1 MNKPIQSAIRDNH
14 QRGTVGNFISEH
26 LSEGCS
32 LSFVSAFFTIYAY
45 NQLKNKLDNIQD
57 LRFLFGEPR
66 FISQIDPKTDK
77 KQFQIEDD
85 KLVIPIENR
94 LTQSRIAFECANWI
108 KEKCEIKSMV
118 KPNFLH
124 GKMYHI
130 KSANGNE
137 KAILG
142 SSNFTVNGL
151 GFGNSPNIELNIE
164 VDSDRDRADLL
175 NWFNELWNDDTG
187 LVEDVKDEVLKY
199 LSKLYAENS
208 PLFIYYKTLY
218 HIFAKFLEEQ
228 ADKGLL
234 KEKTGFYDSEIWNTL
249 YSFQKDAVKGAINK
263 LEKYQGCIIA
273 DSVGLG
279 KTYEALAII
288 KYYEILGYRVL
299 LLCPKKLQN
308 NWTVYQAQKGNILNP
323 FKNDRFSYTVAYHT
337 DLARTRGIS
346 KADNLHLSTFNWG
359 AWDLVVIDESHNLRG
374 NPQEKKENGE
384 VTFNRAKYLLE
395 KVIKEGVKT
404 KVLMLSATPVN
415 TNLKDLRNQIYY
427 ITEGKD
433 DALKDSLG
441 IENISNTLRY
451 AQLQFTDW
459 AKRSRTAKRD
469 TKDLFLALDSSFFK
483 LLDGLTIAR
492 SRKHI
497 LTYYSDIDKKSFP
510 VRLKPLSEYTDID
523 TMQNFCSYDK
533 VNDQIKLYKLSLFK
547 PSNFVLPEF
556 KHIYEVPGKVKVFS
570 QEQRE
575 DFLVEMMKINFLK
588 RLESSIY
595 SYRLTLQRALAKIAS
610 LEEKIE
616 AFETNNKEEQL
627 DPPNLE
633 TIIPEE
639 ELEGEE
645 EEEFTVGKKLKYNLE
660 HLDLENWKKA
670 LKKDKQ
676 QLTALYETAA
686 KVIPENDAKLKRL
699 KEIIEYKLNHPINP
713 DNKKIIIFTAFADTA
728 VYLYENLSEYLY
740 DQFGLYSA
748 LITGSTTCKT
758 NFPMPTHYKNDFN
771 SILTCFAPIAK
782 ERNKQS
788 FLPQDKQIDI
798 IIGTDCISE
807 GQNLQDC
814 DYVIN
819 YDIHWNPVRIIQRFG
834 RIDRINSPNSQIQ
847 MHNFWPTKD
856 LDKYIDLKY
865 RVETRM
871 ALVDLTA
878 TGADNILSEEDIE
891 NLVANEKK
899 FRTKQLK
906 SLQEEVIDLEDLED
920 SVSLTDFTLDDFRID
935 LLNYLKTNEVELR
948 NAPLGLYA
956 ITPSPHNKL
965 WLKTNSLSEE
975 QKEIIRPGIIFCFQH
990 FADGSE
996 YNKLN
1001 PLQPYFLVYIR
1012 DDGTVRYHFTNV
1024 KQILEI
1030 YRLLTTGRKEAIKEL
1045 CDLFDDETNNGQN
1058 MDKYNN
1064 LLVKAIDDIKDTLNK
1079 RSYKQLQGDR
1089 NAIIPKKQKEQ
1100 SFELITWLIIK

>member
-1 MNKPIQSAIRDNH
+1 MNNNIQSAIRDNH

-32 LSFVSAFFTIYAY
+32 LSFVSAYFTIYAY
-45 NQLKNKLDNIQD
+45 QQLKNKLDSIQS

-77 KQFQIEDD
+77 KQFQIEDE
-85 KLVIPIENR
+85 KLIIPIQNR
-94 LTQSRIAFECANWI
+94 LTQSRIAFDCANWI

-175 NWFNELWNDDTG
+175 NWFDELWNDETG
-187 LVEDVKDEVLKY
+187 LVENVKEEVLKY
-199 LSKLYAENS
+199 LSKLYTDNS

-234 KEKTGFYDSEIWNTL
+234 KEKTGFFDSEIWNEL

-299 LLCPKKLQN
+299 VLCPKKLQN
-308 NWTVYQAQKGNILNP
+308 NWTIYQAQKGDKLNP
-323 FKNDRFSYTVAYHT
+323 FKNDRFSYTVAFHT
-337 DLARTRGIS
+337 DLARTSGFS
-346 KADNLHLSTFNWG
+346 KADNLNLSTFNWG

-374 NPQEKKENGE
+374 NPKEKVENGE
-384 VTFNRAKYLLE
+384 IIYNRAKCLLE
-395 KVIKEGVKT
+395 KVIKNGVQT

-415 TNLKDLRNQIYY
+415 TNLKDLRNQIHY
-427 ITEGKD
+427 ISEGND
-433 DALKDSLG
+433 YALKESMG
-441 IENISNTLRY
+441 IENISNTFRI

-459 AKRSRTAKRD
+459 AKRSKDTKRD
-469 TKDLFLALDSSFFK
+469 TKELFLALDSSFFK
-483 LLDGLTIAR
+483 LLDELTIAR

-497 LTYYSDIDKKSFP
+497 LTYYSDIDKNSFP
-510 VRLKPLSEYTDID
+510 VRLKPLTEITDID
-523 TMQNFCSYDK
+523 TTQKFYSYDQ
-533 VNDQIKLYKLSLFK
+533 VNEAIQKYKLSLFK
-547 PSNFVLPEF
+547 PSNFVKEEFRPE
-556 KHIYEVPGKVKVFS
+556 YEITGKVLVFS
-570 QEQRE
+570 QQQRE

-595 SYRLTLQRALAKIAS
+595 SYQLTLKRTLDKINSLEQKIAD
-610 LEEKIE
+610 
-616 AFETNNKEEQL
+616 FETNKKEEQL
-627 DPPNLE
+627 DPFEVE

-639 ELEGEE
+639 ELESEE
-645 EEEFTVGKKLKYNLE
+645 EEEFTVGKKLKYKLE
-660 HLDLENWKKA
+660 HLDLKKWKIA
-670 LKKDKQ
+670 LKNDKN
-676 QLTALYETAA
+676 QLNALYETAE
-686 KVIPENDAKLKRL
+686 KVTPENDAKLKRL
-699 KEIIEYKLNHPINP
+699 KEIMEYKINHPINP

-728 VYLYENLSEYLY
+728 IYLY
-740 DQFGLYSA
+740 DNLSSYLYDNFGLYSA

-758 NFPMPTHYKNDFN
+758 NFKMPAKTKSDFN

-782 ERNKQS
+782 ERDKYLS
-788 FLPQDKQIDI
+788 LPKDEQIDI
-798 IIGTDCISE
+798 IIATDCISE

-834 RIDRINSPNSQIQ
+834 RIDRINSPNAKIQ
-847 MHNFWPTKD
+847 MHNFWPTDD
-856 LDKYIDLKY
+856 LDKYIKLKY
-865 RVETRM
+865 RVEARM

-878 TGADNILSEEDIE
+878 TGADNVLSDEDIE
-891 NLVANEKK
+891 NWLDNDMK

-906 SLQEEVIDLEDLED
+906 RLKEEVIDLEDITD
-920 SVSLTDFTLDDFRID
+920 SISLTDFTLDDFRID
-935 LLNYLKTNEVELR
+935 LLNYLKANEDELH

-956 ITPSPHNKL
+956 ITPCPDNAF
-965 WLKTNSLSEE
+965 WLKNNTLSEE
-975 QKEIIRPGIIFCFQH
+975 QRQIIRPGIIFCLKH
-990 FADGSE
+990 FEDGSE

-1012 DDGTVRYHFTNV
+1012 DDGTVRYHYTNV

-1030 YRLLTTGRKEAIKEL
+1030 YRLLTKDRKEAIKEL
-1045 CDLFDDETNNGQN
+1045 CDLFDEETQQGQN
-1058 MDKYNN
+1058 MDKYNT
-1064 LLVKAIDDIKDTLNK
+1064 LLIKAMEDIKNSLNK
-1079 RSYKQLQGDR
+1079 RTNQQLQGDR
-1089 NAIIPKKQKEQ
+1089 NALIPKKPKEQ